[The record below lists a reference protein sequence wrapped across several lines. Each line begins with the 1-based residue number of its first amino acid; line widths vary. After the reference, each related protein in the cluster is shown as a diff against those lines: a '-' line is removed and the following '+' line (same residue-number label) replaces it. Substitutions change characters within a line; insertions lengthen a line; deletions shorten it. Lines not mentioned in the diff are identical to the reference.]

1 MGVEPPGRG
10 WCPYRGDTP
19 PGNGKQAASRCP
31 SPDALSWDVQ
41 PQTWETHVSVVFKS
55 SPGRSRSRGCQE
67 AVNMHEHTTEGSAGA
82 AQPAL
87 HIRAAKGQYVR
98 PAGAVAQ
105 GGVSPSLI
113 FLPRRESSAAL
124 SSLAPATPDASD
136 STGCGPS
143 SRGGSHKAGNTR
155 GGGWAC
161 DPCLRTPY
169 QRVRQARITG

>member
-55 SPGRSRSRGCQE
+55 SPGRSRSRGRQE

-87 HIRAAKGQYVR
+87 DIRAAKGQYVR
-98 PAGAVAQ
+98 TAGAVAQ

-113 FLPRRESSAAL
+113 FSPRRESSAAL

-136 STGCGPS
+136 STGCGP
-143 SRGGSHKAGNTR
+143 RPEEALTKPETREAGAGR
-155 GGGWAC
+155 V
-161 DPCLRTPY
+161 TP
-169 QRVRQARITG
+169 A